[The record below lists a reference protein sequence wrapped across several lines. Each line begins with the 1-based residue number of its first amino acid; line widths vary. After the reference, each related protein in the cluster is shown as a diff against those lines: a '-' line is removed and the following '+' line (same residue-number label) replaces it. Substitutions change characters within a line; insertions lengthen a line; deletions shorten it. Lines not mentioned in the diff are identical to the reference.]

1 MKHRNFSFKQET
13 TQSEFSNLMTKQQ
26 IQNRFTQIQKQ
37 PLTRSTSRTHSL
49 YVKQTQIQNMCAL
62 FEKLIIKSNQS
73 KPLKQK
79 YQQICSDFGIDFNV
93 LQQFTKLEEK
103 QNYLIRCSVD
113 EISKQFD
120 RIIQKYDAPKSGIQ
134 VVDDKQDLYWWLKVK
149 SQHKAILN
157 RLKLALVQMIQ
168 NSTNVLEK
176 QHKIYNSE
184 SKLGS
189 NSQTKYN
196 PKDIEVQQPEV
207 YFEWNKAVE
216 AQFISAK
223 KNYIL
228 HGYETMKKQQA
239 NGKLTSKRGM
249 ILDKCEQTGNYIT
262 KEELQ
267 YIAST
272 SFLINRNLDKEFIQK
287 AINSLEN
294 EIKYQIE
301 FNISEQILQD
311 YFTLKEKQMKKRQQ
325 YFEEQ
330 NVIKRKQ
337 IADKTINYQKKQY
350 LSKDSLQMKVVKSK
364 FVQYL
369 IQAQKKRFIKEAIEF
384 KKQSILRR
392 LQKSGNP
399 LANIYVQKFKEIM
412 QNVVKRYR
420 QKKGNQMVSQQNF
433 FERNAQKQMIKPLF
447 IKDGEEIPLEQV
459 RHKFHPPS
467 KLMILAQED
476 KQNQVLQ
483 EKLIKQSQNFRLAI
497 RNYNIKKSEFLQFY
511 SGGPQ
516 SRRRFQSQ
524 QLKFM
529 NEIESKE
536 SPNQQQ
542 WVSEDIEIQAA
553 NKIKM
558 AIKRYLY
565 KKKVSNMLEQKVEQ
579 KNRDIEI
586 KIQKCLKAK
595 RFFEELSHELNKK
608 QTEKLKDLSIY
619 SPPKLPLEQIQ
630 KSIFV
635 PYSTPSS
642 PQTQRLSQQKT
653 LDISLASSRVVKQS
667 LHLKQEQ
674 KNESLKQSLINKAA
688 KIRISG
694 ETKVKSRKLI
704 QASKMKSVIIA
715 ESAGFNY
722 VKADTEQYD
731 QYGNTP
737 LYYSAKYGDVQ
748 MIKLLLK
755 AGADVNQKCS
765 NDNTPLHMAFQSG
778 NKQIIIDF
786 LNKGGDLNVI
796 NKDNCTP
803 LAFGSLELLKS
814 LNLQDYIAT
823 INPNLQR
830 RTDNQQ
836 MLHQKIIPLNYQVDD
851 ELLLE
856 LKMRV

>member
-1 MKHRNFSFKQET
+1 MKPRNYSFKQET
-13 TQSEFSNLMTKQQ
+13 TQSEFANLMTKQQ
-26 IQNRFTQIQKQ
+26 IQNRFTHISKQ

-49 YVKQTQIQNMCAL
+49 YVKQTQIQNMCTI
-62 FEKLIIKSNQS
+62 FEKLINKSNQS

-79 YQQICSDFGIDFNV
+79 YQNICSDFGIDFNI

-103 QNYLIRCSVD
+103 QNYIIRCTVD
-113 EISKQFD
+113 EISNQFD
-120 RIIQKYDAPKSGIQ
+120 RIIQKYDSTKSNIQ
-134 VVDDKQDLYWWLKVK
+134 NIDDKLDLYGWLKVK
-149 SQHKAILN
+149 SQYKAILK
-157 RLKLALVQMIQ
+157 RLKFALVQMIQ
-168 NSTNVLEK
+168 NSPRVFFEK
-176 QHKIYNSE
+176 QCNNDNSE
-184 SKLGS
+184 LNNI
-189 NSQTKYN
+189 NSQTKFN
-196 PKDIEVQQPEV
+196 LKNFDIQQPDV
-207 YFEWNKAVE
+207 FFEWNKAVE
-216 AQFISAK
+216 AQFISMK
-223 KNYIL
+223 KNYIQK
-228 HGYETMKKQQA
+228 GYETMKKQLA
-239 NGKLTSKRGM
+239 NGTQTSKRGI

-272 SFLINRNLDKEFIQK
+272 SFLINKNVDKEFIQR
-287 AINSLEN
+287 AINSLQN
-294 EIKYQIE
+294 EIKQQIE
-301 FNISEQILQD
+301 LNISEQILQD
-311 YFTLKEKQMKKRQQ
+311 YYTLKENQMKKRQQ

-330 NVIKRKQ
+330 NIIKRKQ
-337 IADKTINYQKKQY
+337 IADKTINYKKKQY

-369 IQAQKKRFIKEAIEF
+369 IQAQKKKFIKEAIEI

-420 QKKGNQMVSQQNF
+420 QKKGNQIVSQQNF

-447 IKDGEEIPLEQV
+447 IKDGEEMPLEQV
-459 RHKFHPPS
+459 KHKFHPPS
-467 KLMILAQED
+467 KLLISAQED
-476 KQNQVLQ
+476 KHNQIQ
-483 EKLIKQSQNFRLAI
+483 KEKLIKQSQNFRLAI
-497 RNYNIKKSEFLQFY
+497 RNYNIQKSEFLQFY

-529 NEIESKE
+529 NQIESKE
-536 SPNQQQ
+536 LPIQQG
-542 WVSEDIEIQAA
+542 WVSEEIEIQAA

-565 KKKVSNMLEQKVEQ
+565 KKKVSNILGQKAVL

-595 RFFEELSHELNKK
+595 RFFEELSHELSKR
-608 QTEKLKDLSIY
+608 QTEKLKDLSIF
-619 SPPKLPLEQIQ
+619 SPPKLPLDQIQ
-630 KSIFV
+630 KSIFI

-653 LDISLASSRVVKQS
+653 LDISLASSRIVKQS
-667 LHLKQEQ
+667 LHQKQEL
-674 KNESLKQSLINKAA
+674 KNESLKQSLINKVT

-694 ETKVKSRKLI
+694 ETKIKSRKLI
-704 QASKMKSVIIA
+704 QAAKMKSVTIA
-715 ESAGFNY
+715 ESAGFIY

-737 LYYSAKYGDVQ
+737 LYYSAKFGDIN
-748 MIKLLLK
+748 MTKLLLK

-786 LNKGGDLNVI
+786 LNKGGDLNLI

-803 LAFGSLELLKS
+803 LAFGSLDLLKS

-836 MLHQKIIPLNYQVDD
+836 LLHQKIIPQNYQSDD

-856 LKMRV
+856 LKMRI